1 MSVKVVTAAVIQRA
15 NLVLI
20 CKRKIGE
27 ALAGYWEF
35 PGGKLESNESL
46 RDCLKRELLEEL
58 NINSSVSDDIF
69 CEVIHSYEKGK
80 IKLIA
85 IRAELLEEPISSMV
99 HDEIAW
105 VEIDSLLSYK
115 LAPADIPIAKKLME
129 SK

>member
-35 PGGKLESNESL
+35 PGGKLELNESL
-46 RDCLKRELLEEL
+46 SDCLQRELLEEL
-58 NINSSVSDDIF
+58 NVNSSVSDDIF

-85 IRAELLEEPISSMV
+85 IRAELLEEPISSVV

-115 LAPADIPIAKKLME
+115 LAPADIPIAKKLVE
-129 SK
+129 SR